1 MNCMCVCVWTGAH
14 VVKWKIKCLLVAVS
28 ECVRFA
34 RAAAGVSSVQC

>member
-1 MNCMCVCVWTGAH
+1 MSTGAH

-34 RAAAGVSSVQC
+34 RAAAGAGVSSQQC